1 MKEDQDIYL
10 VFSKTGTILSRILRN
25 FSKTKYVHS
34 SISLDSEFTQMY
46 SFGRKN
52 PYNPFSGGFVIE
64 SFDRGVFARFPQS
77 ECHIIRIRVSK
88 EQLASLKS
96 ELNQFILNQD

>member
-52 PYNPFSGGFVIE
+52 PYNPFSGDSSLNPLIE
-64 SFDRGVFARFPQS
+64 VYLLDFPK
-77 ECHIIRIRVSK
+77 VS
-88 EQLASLKS
+88 AIS
-96 ELNQFILNQD
+96 